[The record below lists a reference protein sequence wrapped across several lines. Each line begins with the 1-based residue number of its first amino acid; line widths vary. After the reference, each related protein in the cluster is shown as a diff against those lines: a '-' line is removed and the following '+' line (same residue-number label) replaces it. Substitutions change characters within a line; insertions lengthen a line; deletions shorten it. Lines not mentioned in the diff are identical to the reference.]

1 MISRGIFF
9 LSVSYYNMYPRKKTW
24 SFNKKESTPN
34 KAIEIINPAI
44 ITAEASP
51 TGVLLDG
58 KGKETEIT
66 FKPKTKAKP
75 KEPEEDVDE
84 EPRKKPAQRLL
95 ETLKKEKKEVIRPIE
110 LMKTKKTETKRP
122 QRKPITEE
130 DRKRIREIINNL
142 NDD

>member
-1 MISRGIFF
+1 
-9 LSVSYYNMYPRKKTW
+9 MYPRKKTW
-24 SFNKKESTPN
+24 SYNKKETTPN

-51 TGVLLDG
+51 SGVLLDG

-66 FKPKTKAKP
+66 FKPKTKAKV
-75 KEPEEDVDE
+75 KQVEEDVDD

-95 ETLKKEKKEVIRPIE
+95 ETLRKEKKDVIRPID
-110 LMKTKKTETKRP
+110 LMVTKKTEAKRA

-130 DRKRIREIINNL
+130 DRKRIRDIINNL
-142 NDD
+142 ND

>member
-1 MISRGIFF
+1 
-9 LSVSYYNMYPRKKTW
+9 MYPRKKSWTF
-24 SFNKKESTPN
+24 SKKETTPN

-58 KGKETEIT
+58 KGKATEIT

-75 KEPEEDVDE
+75 KHIEEDIDE

-95 ETLKKEKKEVIRPIE
+95 ETLRKEKKDVIRPID
-110 LMKTKKTETKRP
+110 LMVTKKTEKRRP
-122 QRKPITEE
+122 QQRKPITEE

-142 NDD
+142 ND